1 MSGCTLTFDRGTLV
15 LRDAP
20 DGLARGIAMVS
31 RLVTL
36 EPGDLVIAG
45 PLHAW
50 EGPPLRDG
58 DVVEATVTGVGRLV
72 HHAREARRGHTS

>member
-1 MSGCTLTFDRGTLV
+1 MK
-15 LRDAP
+15 DAP
-20 DGLARGIAMVS
+20 DGLARGIAMLS

-45 PLHAW
+45 PPYAW

-58 DVVEATVTGVGRLV
+58 DVIEAAVGGVGRLV
-72 HHAREARRGHTS
+72 HHARATRRRTGSFG